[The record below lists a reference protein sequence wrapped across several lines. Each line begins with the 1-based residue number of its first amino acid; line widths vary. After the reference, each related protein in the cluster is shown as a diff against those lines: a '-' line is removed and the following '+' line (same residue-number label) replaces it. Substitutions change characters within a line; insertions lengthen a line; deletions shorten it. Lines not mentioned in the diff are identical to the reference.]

1 MQIEIFRDLQHL
13 PLVFNWVVINAIMW
27 RNYQSLGN
35 DLFKREE
42 IFKAHRSLGTVS
54 VSNNRNNYN
63 SWAWDRVLRR
73 VFVCGGEI

>member
-1 MQIEIFRDLQHL
+1 
-13 PLVFNWVVINAIMW
+13 MW